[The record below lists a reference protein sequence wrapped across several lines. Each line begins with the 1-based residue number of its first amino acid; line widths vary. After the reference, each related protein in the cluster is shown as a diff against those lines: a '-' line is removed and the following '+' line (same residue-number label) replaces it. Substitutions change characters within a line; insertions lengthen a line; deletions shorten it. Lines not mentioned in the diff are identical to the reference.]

1 MSAREFDPHI
11 SIDPITHAKDS
22 DYHIKQIEIEHI
34 RRKIETPFKVLTGN
48 GINEEDIPTI
58 PGMIAPPFLE
68 YQKFVTD
75 IRSWNSLYH
84 LLNDAGPDRVHG
96 LDSFFNI
103 KKRMW
108 NSALTTV
115 SLVFPRNPFK
125 EFSTMNDGKK
135 RTFPGFDENSYICL
149 LDYIHS
155 ASKAFVLCPDVRL
168 EKREDINTGQYL
180 SFVDQ
185 SIKILMDRNNRPIF
199 APLHI
204 ELSKKNLETI
214 LSHYKKQGY
223 TNIWIDFDAKTCHGT
238 YSSRL
243 KTIIHLIDKIMG
255 NSNTTLYF
263 SHIKKEILP
272 HVQEDR
278 AAASDILAQ
287 FYGADFIGSD
297 REPWRPIQANWNN
310 DDALREQASK
320 HNFPTKE
327 AYVEARTFHKHR
339 IFDPD
344 SYYYLNLDHY
354 PKPLPISNTTLL
366 KDNFINQFLNSTLM
380 HLEVERTKKTISET
394 KSVKKY
400 LNTKAAIQENP
411 NIIENIIVPQ
421 KQPDLMDFLG
431 NLKI

>member
-11 SIDPITHAKDS
+11 SIDPITHAKDG
-22 DYHIKQIEIEHI
+22 DYYIKQIEIEHI
-34 RRKIETPFKVLTGN
+34 RRKFETPFKVLAGN
-48 GINEEDIPTI
+48 GINEEDVTPIS
-58 PGMIAPPFLE
+58 GMISQPFLE
-68 YQKFVTD
+68 YQKFVSD

-84 LLNDAGPDRVHG
+84 LLNEAGPDRVHG

-115 SLVFPRNPFK
+115 SLVFPRNPFR
-125 EFSTMNDGKK
+125 EFSTMTDGKK
-135 RTFPGFDENSYICL
+135 RTFPGLDENSYICL
-149 LDYIHS
+149 LDYVHS

-168 EKREDINTGQYL
+168 EKRDDINTTQYL

-185 SIKILMDRNNRPIF
+185 SIKVLMDRNNRPIF

-214 LSHYKKQGY
+214 LSHYKTQGY

-255 NSNTTLYF
+255 NSNATLYF

-272 HVQEDR
+272 NIQEDR
-278 AAASDILAQ
+278 AAASDILTQ
-287 FYGADFIGSD
+287 FYGADFIGTD
-297 REPWRPIQANWNN
+297 REPWRRPQVDWNN
-310 DDALREQASK
+310 DDALRELASK

-327 AYVEARTFHKHR
+327 AYLEAHVLHKHR

-354 PKPLPISNTTLL
+354 PQSLPISDTTLL
-366 KDNFINQFLNSTLM
+366 KDNAINQFLNSTLM
-380 HLEVERTKKTISET
+380 HLEVERTKKTIGET

-400 LNTKAAIQENP
+400 LNTKAAVQENP
-411 NIIENIIVPQ
+411 DIMDNIVVPQ
-421 KQPDLMDFLG
+421 KAPDLMDFLG
-431 NLKI
+431 NL

>member
-11 SIDPITHAKDS
+11 SIDPITHAKDG
-22 DYHIKQIEIEHI
+22 DYFIKQIEIEHL
-34 RRKIETPFKVLTGN
+34 RRKIETPFKILAGN
-48 GINEEDIPTI
+48 GINEEDVSSVS
-58 PGMIAPPFLE
+58 GMIAQPFLE

-84 LLNDAGPDRVHG
+84 LLNEAGPDRVHG

-125 EFSTMNDGKK
+125 EFSTITDGKK
-135 RTFPGFDENSYICL
+135 RTFPGLDENSYICL
-149 LDYIHS
+149 LDYVHS

-168 EKREDINTGQYL
+168 EKREDINTTQYL
-180 SFVDQ
+180 AFVDQ
-185 SIKILMDRNNRPIF
+185 SIKVLMDRNNRPIF

-214 LSHYKKQGY
+214 LSHYKSLGY

-272 HVQEDR
+272 NIQENR
-278 AAASDILAQ
+278 AAASDILTQ
-287 FYGADFIGSD
+287 FYGADFIGTD
-297 REPWRPIQANWNN
+297 REPWRRPQVDWNN
-310 DDALREQASK
+310 DDALRELASK
-320 HNFPTKE
+320 HNFSTKE
-327 AYVEARTFHKHR
+327 AYLEAHVLHKHR

-354 PKPLPISNTTLL
+354 PQSLPISSSTLL
-366 KDNFINQFLNSTLM
+366 KDNAVNQFLNSTLM
-380 HLEVERTKKTISET
+380 HLEVERTKQTISET
-394 KSVKKY
+394 KSLKKY

-411 NIIENIIVPQ
+411 DIMDNIVVPQ
-421 KQPDLMDFLG
+421 KAPDLMDFLG
-431 NLKI
+431 NL